1 MTYERGVESRYVVA
15 MLALML
21 AFAPLSAA
29 SESDSALKARYL
41 FSFLK
46 FMDWPDSSLAE
57 IRLCTL
63 GNTDVNSPLS
73 QYHQSTANGHSV
85 VVDTAVDV
93 NRARSCQLLFISQSS
108 TEDWRAVIHELKNNA
123 VVTVADIEGFSYRGG
138 MIEFIEHHHR
148 LRFMIN
154 QEVAQA
160 KSVKVDSKL
169 LFLGF

>member
-1 MTYERGVESRYVVA
+1 MTNERRIGARYVVS

-21 AFAPLSAA
+21 VFIPVSAD

-63 GNTDVNSPLS
+63 GNTDVNSSLS
-73 QYHQSTANGHSV
+73 QYHESTANGQSV
-85 VVDTAVDV
+85 VIDTAVDI
-93 NRARSCQLLFISQSS
+93 NKARSCQLLFISQSS
-108 TEDWRAVIHELKNNA
+108 TEDWRAVIHELKSEA
-123 VVTVADIEGFSYRGG
+123 IVTVADIEGFSYRGG
-138 MIEFIEHHHR
+138 MIEFIEHRHR